1 MKLNRASLL
10 LLCAAALLIS
20 CGVVGSKGITISEA
34 WVRASPMVERAGA
47 AYMTINNG
55 AATDDRLLSVTSDA
69 ADMIELHQ
77 TQENNGVMEMSPV
90 ESIPIPANGQTELKP
105 SSWHMM
111 LMGLKRE
118 LKAGEKVTLTLKFE
132 KAGEVVIS
140 AEVRD
145 Q

>member
-1 MKLNRASLL
+1 MKFNRASLL